1 MWNRIQ
7 RTLIAPMRIVTLLAE
22 IVRLLKEQ
30 NGLLREI
37 HLKTVGSH
45 ALTPKVDPTSP
56 PRKRTGSD
64 VWVRPT
70 LTADEEE
77 ARAVAARER
86 AASPPDD
93 LLNSTRTDDPEP
105 EAQKPT
111 TIETERFD
119 GRGNGVA

>member
-7 RTLIAPMRIVTLLAE
+7 RTLTAPMRIVTLLAE

-37 HLKTVGSH
+37 HLKTTGSH
-45 ALTPKVDPTSP
+45 PLTPKVDRTSP
-56 PRKRTGSD
+56 SRKRTGTD
-64 VWVRPT
+64 VWVRPH
-70 LTADEEE
+70 LTDDEEE

-93 LLNSTRTDDPEP
+93 LLNSGRSDALAPED
-105 EAQKPT
+105 QRPT
-111 TIETERFD
+111 TIATEQFD
-119 GRGNGVA
+119 GRGNEVA

>member
-7 RTLIAPMRIVTLLAE
+7 RTLTAPMRIVTLLAE

-37 HLKTVGSH
+37 HLKTAGSYP
-45 ALTPKVDPTSP
+45 LTPKVDRTSP

-64 VWVRPT
+64 VWVRPE
-70 LTADEEE
+70 LTAAEEMS
-77 ARAVAARER
+77 RAVAARER

-93 LLNSTRTDDPEP
+93 LLNSARADALAPED
-105 EAQKPT
+105 QKPT
-111 TIETERFD
+111 TIETEQFD